1 MQWIRWRAMVHPI
14 LPILRGHFKACSEE
28 YGETAIHTLMSHIRE
43 WNYSGTNMT
52 KRWQESS
59 AASWSFRQTS
69 IPRSHRESGTKW
81 YYMDTPTDKF
91 ILLSEKFVEIA
102 ATAQDGSIVALIGN
116 PGYSVDSETTDDLS
130 FWEDFTEQ
138 HDFSFSSAAEQ
149 VGNLEKKISRAL
161 KPEALENID
170 HDLFYT

>member
-1 MQWIRWRAMVHPI
+1 
-14 LPILRGHFKACSEE
+14 
-28 YGETAIHTLMSHIRE
+28 
-43 WNYSGTNMT
+43 MT

-59 AASWSFRQTS
+59 AAAWSFRQTS

-81 YYMDTPTDKF
+81 YYLDNPTDNI

-102 ATAQDGSIVALIGN
+102 IRAQDGSLLALVGN
-116 PGYSVDSETTDDLS
+116 PGYSTDPDTSDDLS
-130 FWEDFTEQ
+130 FWEDFNGN
-138 HDFSFSSAAEQ
+138 HDFSFSSAANQ
-149 VGNLEKKISRAL
+149 VGNLEKKIRKPL